1 MSEFNETKIKD
12 FLRHYGLYNLTSHYT
27 LQGGMDNVN
36 IHVCTPGGDFVIR
49 QYRHTNLQDIYFELE
64 TIAFLNEH
72 RFPTP
77 QIYTTISGEPLIE
90 WQGYPTTL
98 FTFVHGRRLTVMT
111 PQLTRDAGRTLAQY
125 HKLVHGF
132 SPKHK
137 KARHDFTIFER
148 FAQAEEQIRL
158 HCENAELLISDFR
171 VFKEQTLAEIEA
183 IYPQLPKG
191 VLHGDFH
198 IANLLYDDH
207 DNIISLLDFDCSFEG
222 ALLFDTVE
230 ALLYWG
236 FKASSDKPD
245 VDMARIFLT
254 AYDAE
259 RKITPLESEYAYRYL
274 LSNCLSGACGHIL
287 GALECYGEY
296 DALHCNMY
304 QLYRR
309 FVRSDGLGFKGVF

>member
-36 IHVCTPGGDFVIR
+36 IHVCTPDGDFVIR
-49 QYRHTNLQDIYFELE
+49 QYRHTNLQDIHFELE

-72 RFPTP
+72 QFPTP
-77 QIYTTISGEPLIE
+77 QIYTTILGKPLIE
-90 WQGYPTTL
+90 WQGYPTAL
-98 FTFVHGRRLTVMT
+98 FTFVRGRQLTVMT

-132 SPKHK
+132 PPKHK
-137 KARHDFTIFER
+137 KARHDFTIFEI
-148 FAQAEEQIRL
+148 FAQADEQIRL
-158 HCENAELLISDFR
+158 RCENAELLLSDFR

-183 IYPQLPKG
+183 IYPQLPKS

-222 ALLFDTVE
+222 ALLFDMVE

-245 VDMARIFLT
+245 LNMAKIFWM

-274 LSNCLSGACGHIL
+274 LSNCLRVRVDIYL
-287 GALECYGEY
+287 ALLNVMGS
-296 DALHCNMY
+296 MM
-304 QLYRR
+304 
-309 FVRSDGLGFKGVF
+309 